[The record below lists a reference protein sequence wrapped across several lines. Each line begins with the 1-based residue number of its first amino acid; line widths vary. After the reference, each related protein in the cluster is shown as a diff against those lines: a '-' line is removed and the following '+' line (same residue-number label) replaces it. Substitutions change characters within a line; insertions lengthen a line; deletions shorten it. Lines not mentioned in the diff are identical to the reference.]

1 MEKSK
6 SRPVS
11 NTVMFS
17 SIFVSV
23 CVCFVALI
31 HVEIELHAHRQMLQ
45 ALNQQR
51 QENVEPQNT
60 AHDETTADSSL
71 KRFLHGDSAE
81 NGEYSVAFKK
91 INILLLT
98 QGRIAGRITD
108 I

>member
-1 MEKSK
+1 MEKSR

-17 SIFVSV
+17 SIFFSV
-23 CVCFVALI
+23 AVCFVALI

-51 QENVEPQNT
+51 QETVEPRDSV
-60 AHDETTADSSL
+60 HDETIADSLL
-71 KRFLHGDSAE
+71 KRFLHGDTE

-91 INILLLT
+91 IKISL
-98 QGRIAGRITD
+98 
-108 I
+108 

>member
-17 SIFVSV
+17 SIFFSV
-23 CVCFVALI
+23 AVCFVALI

-51 QENVEPQNT
+51 HENVEPRNT
-60 AHDETTADSSL
+60 VHNETIADFLL
-71 KRFLHGDSAE
+71 KRGFLHGDSE
-81 NGEYSVAFKK
+81 NGEYTVAV
-91 INILLLT
+91 
-98 QGRIAGRITD
+98 
-108 I
+108 